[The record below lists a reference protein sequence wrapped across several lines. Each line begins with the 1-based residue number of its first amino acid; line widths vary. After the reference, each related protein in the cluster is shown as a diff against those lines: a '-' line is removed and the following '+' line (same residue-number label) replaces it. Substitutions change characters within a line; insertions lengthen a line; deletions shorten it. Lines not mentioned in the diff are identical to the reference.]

1 VSPVKQRLG
10 YLLHELD
17 PSDQRLMDGPRDGT
31 PVVGS
36 VVHLWRLPGT
46 WSVRASGPTQGTWW
60 LQACDTA
67 AEAVLTE
74 LHGHP
79 DRGLPDVTHVYG
91 TPHVRAVAVTSKAIR
106 AGGR

>member
-1 VSPVKQRLG
+1 MSPVKQRLG
-10 YLLHELD
+10 DLLRELD

-31 PVVGS
+31 PVAGS

-46 WSVRASGPTQGTWW
+46 WSVWSAGPTQGTWW
-60 LQACDTA
+60 LQARDTA
-67 AEAVLTE
+67 AEAVVDA

-79 DRGLPDVTHVYG
+79 DRGLPDVTQMYL
-91 TPHVRAVAVTSKAIR
+91 TPRVRAIAVTSKAIR